1 MTYAELEQQVEELR
15 QAENLEQAINEV
27 NQFML
32 GDHSLDE
39 ISKAERLLISLENEQ
54 QGSQATSTFA
64 DGFATDLAIVKS
76 EIEIGEFEHAFE
88 GVQRLLREQ
97 PSNLEVQEL
106 LRQVVQQDR
115 SSQGRAE
122 ALLEELGIDLAVLNL
137 PGSFRP
143 DRTVPQPADLEPA
156 APEPAAVPE
165 VAQPTV
171 PDSLFERYQEGM
183 RFYRTRYHERA
194 IEIFEEILHKAE
206 AGSQIHR
213 DAAEYRQKAE
223 ERLLAGEV
231 PLDDIPYTAV
241 DKQSQA
247 TSAIRLGDY
256 ESAIKLLDAA
266 IQTCIQANV
275 RYPPEWNS
283 QFQSAREIHM
293 AYKVKEKGDIA
304 LSNGELDAARQ
315 YWTNAQKV
323 LEDEELTQ
331 SLQDLQ
337 AAKKAVTDGMI
348 LSRNVVGPLN
358 EQQINELT
366 TVLQALQKAR
376 TTFPQVPTIEE
387 TLIGVQQQVFKIRDV
402 LYQQGEEYLQEAQ
415 RAKSLS
421 DRRRWLESALT
432 EFQLVQL
439 VSGDAGSDPN
449 MNIVQQMLQTQDSL
463 ESQLL
468 EAEELLHHSGD
479 DASELAAV
487 LNDLRDVK
495 DVVPNDPQ
503 LRTLSRRL
511 RDQYLENAERKLNRL
526 TNRTDLRYAEE
537 YIRIADSDFFGRPTE
552 KLNTLRT
559 RLIEEKQARQRKA
572 IITSILGIGAAL
584 IIILPLGYF
593 AGSSFV
599 ELPDTPTPTLTATP
613 TFTLTPTVTPTPSP
627 TLTNTPEPTAT
638 PTFTPTPT
646 QTPVVLYGSIV
657 SQDWVYDQP
666 SADGQRVSFVL
677 QNQSVN
683 VIDSR
688 TDPEGQEWFKI
699 GWTSR
704 DSRNEGWV
712 LAENVN
718 IVGTN

>member
-1 MTYAELEQQVEELR
+1 
-15 QAENLEQAINEV
+15 
-27 NQFML
+27 
-32 GDHSLDE
+32 
-39 ISKAERLLISLENEQ
+39 
-54 QGSQATSTFA
+54 
-64 DGFATDLAIVKS
+64 
-76 EIEIGEFEHAFE
+76 
-88 GVQRLLREQ
+88 
-97 PSNLEVQEL
+97 
-106 LRQVVQQDR
+106 
-115 SSQGRAE
+115 
-122 ALLEELGIDLAVLNL
+122 
-137 PGSFRP
+137 
-143 DRTVPQPADLEPA
+143 
-156 APEPAAVPE
+156 
-165 VAQPTV
+165 
-171 PDSLFERYQEGM
+171 M

-206 AGSQIHR
+206 SGSQIHQ

-266 IQTCIQANV
+266 IQACIQANV

-304 LSNGELDAARQ
+304 LNNGELDAARQ

-331 SLQDLQ
+331 SLLDLQ
-337 AAKKAVTDGMI
+337 AAKKAITDGMI
-348 LSRNVVGPLN
+348 LSRNLVGPLN
-358 EQQINELT
+358 EQQINELKN
-366 TVLQALQKAR
+366 VLHALQKAR

-387 TLIGVQQQVFKIRDV
+387 TLVAVQQQIFKIRDV

-439 VSGDAGSDPN
+439 VSGDAGTDPN
-449 MNIVQQMLQTQDSL
+449 MNIVQQMLQSQASL
-463 ESQLL
+463 ENQLQ
-468 EAEELLHHSGD
+468 EAEELLHLSGD
-479 DASELAAV
+479 DAAELATV
-487 LNDLRDVK
+487 LNDLRDIK

-503 LRTLSRRL
+503 LKTLSRRL
-511 RDQYLENAERKLNRL
+511 RDQYLENAERKLDRL
-526 TNRTDLRYAEE
+526 NNRTDLRYAEE

-559 RLIEEKQARQRKA
+559 RVIEEKQARQRKA

-584 IIILPLGYF
+584 VIILPLGYF
-593 AGSSFV
+593 AGSSLID
-599 ELPDTPTPTLTATP
+599 LPDTPTATTTPTPTLTS
-613 TFTLTPTVTPTPSP
+613 TPTVTPTPTP
-627 TLTNTPEPTAT
+627 TLTHTPTPTAT

-646 QTPVVLYGSIV
+646 QTPMILFGATINQV
-657 SQDWVYDQP
+657 WVYDLP
-666 SADGQRVSFVL
+666 SETDGRRISFVMQNQRVEVVD
-677 QNQSVN
+677 SV
-683 VIDSR
+683 D
-688 TDPEGQEWFKI
+688 DAEGQEWFKI
-699 GWTSR
+699 SWSSG
-704 DSRNEGWV
+704 DSNNEGWV
-712 LAENVN
+712 LGENVN
-718 IVGTN
+718 IISTN